1 MSTASKDNGVF
12 GDGSS
17 GGRQLAVVTG
27 ASAGIG
33 YELARVCALNG
44 GKKDGPGECR
54 ITGGRERIGVQPPLR

>member
-27 ASAGIG
+27 ASRH